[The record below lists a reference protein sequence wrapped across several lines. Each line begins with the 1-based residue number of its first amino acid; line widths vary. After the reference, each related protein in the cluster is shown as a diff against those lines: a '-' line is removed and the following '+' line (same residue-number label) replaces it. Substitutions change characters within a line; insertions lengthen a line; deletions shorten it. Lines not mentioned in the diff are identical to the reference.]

1 MDQWRTEEVS
11 MTDTDDSQEMQ
22 LALHDKTG
30 ALLML
35 DKRERKLLK
44 ELLTITLKSSA
55 SREWITKK
63 LGSEYL
69 EVAEKLLKSM
79 GGA

>member
-1 MDQWRTEEVS
+1 MENEQDFE
-11 MTDTDDSQEMQ
+11 

-35 DKRERKLLK
+35 NKQERKLLG
-44 ELLTITLKSSA
+44 ELLAMTLQSQPA
-55 SREWITKK
+55 REWITKK

-69 EVAEKLLKSM
+69 EIGENLLKSM
-79 GGA
+79 GG

>member
-1 MDQWRTEEVS
+1 MENEQDFE
-11 MTDTDDSQEMQ
+11 

-35 DKRERKLLK
+35 NKQERKLLR
-44 ELLTITLKSSA
+44 ELLAMTLQSQPA
-55 SREWITKK
+55 REWITKK

-69 EVAEKLLKSM
+69 EIGENLLKSM
-79 GGA
+79 GG